1 MNNNYAIIENEKVVN
16 TIVST
21 DDFMQNSGWT
31 YIQYPIE
38 AVIQIGCDVVGQK
51 IIQVQ
56 PYPSWELDSNYDW
69 QAPTERPAD
78 GKDYEWD
85 EDAQAWVEIAAG

>member
-1 MNNNYAIIENEKVVN
+1 MNKNYAIIENEKVVN

-21 DDFMQNSGWT
+21 DDFMLTSGFN
-31 YIQYPIE
+31 YIEYEISR
-38 AVIQIGCDVVGQK
+38 VIQIGCDVVDNK
-51 IIQVQ
+51 IIEVQ
-56 PYPSWELDSNYDW
+56 PFPSWTLDSNYDW

-85 EDAQAWVEIAAG
+85 EANQVWVELPAI